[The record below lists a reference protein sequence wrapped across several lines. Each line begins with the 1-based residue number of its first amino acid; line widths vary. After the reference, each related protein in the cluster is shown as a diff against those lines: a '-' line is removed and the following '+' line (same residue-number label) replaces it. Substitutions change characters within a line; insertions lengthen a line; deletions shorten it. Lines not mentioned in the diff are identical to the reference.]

1 MNSRGVARGGAEGAR
16 APEFGRSVNPIQIRG
31 GRLCPSHYCQP
42 PRIQK
47 AIYISE
53 QATHLKHFCPSVIL
67 YILQEQS
74 QNFSVT
80 SFITKL
86 YFQSC
91 SVSVSLTGNRRNDT
105 SIWHCGWGSTSM
117 LQDSSQV
124 WKSQSQCPKSDGNF
138 AAQVSAWITFS
149 LLRDNYS

>member
-1 MNSRGVARGGAEGAR
+1 MRSSSRTFLHTNLVDQLPLFKPEGADY
-16 APEFGRSVNPIQIRG
+16 APHTTAS
-31 GRLCPSHYCQP
+31 P
-42 PRIQK
+42 PGFK
-47 AIYISE
+47 KLSTSLNTE
-53 QATHLKHFCPSVIL
+53 QAIHLKHFCPSVIL

-117 LQDSSQV
+117 LQNSSQV